1 MRSGE
6 ARRYK
11 VYYFNQNYMIW
22 IIAAQRVPF
31 EPPIPPN
38 LDEPMIRQPRPRLFA
53 RLFSLA
59 LSGLAALAV
68 AAPAAAQAPAADKP
82 LKVGVS
88 AGPYG
93 DILREAA
100 RLSAQQG
107 IKAEIIEFT
116 DWNQPNAALQ
126 AGDID
131 LNNFQ
136 NRPYLANQVK
146 TRGYQIVA
154 LDESIL
160 VPAGI
165 YSKKYT
171 SAADIPAG
179 AKIAIPNDP
188 TNGGRALLLFQKA
201 GLIKLKPGTGLYANV
216 LDVAEN
222 PKKLQIVEIDAAQL
236 PRSLDDVAAAFVSSN
251 YAYLAGLD
259 LNKALVAETTVEEA
273 KPYFTLVF
281 AARDD
286 RKDDPRVRK
295 FIEIYRSQPVKDFT
309 LGKFNGS
316 ILPAW

>member
-1 MRSGE
+1 MTSRFRSSL
-6 ARRYK
+6 
-11 VYYFNQNYMIW
+11 
-22 IIAAQRVPF
+22 AALVVS
-31 EPPIPPN
+31 
-38 LDEPMIRQPRPRLFA
+38 
-53 RLFSLA
+53 SLA
-59 LSGLAALAV
+59 LFTLATGAN
-68 AAPAAAQAPAADKP
+68 AQAPAAASDKP
-82 LKVGVS
+82 LKIGVS

-100 RLSAQQG
+100 KLSAEQG
-107 IKAEIIEFT
+107 VKAEIIEFT

-146 TRGYQIVA
+146 TRGYNIVA

-160 VPAGI
+160 VPAGL

-171 SAADIPAG
+171 SFADIPAG
-179 AKIAIPNDP
+179 SKIAIPNDP

-201 GLIKLKPGTGLYANV
+201 GLIKLKPGSGLYASV

-222 PKKLQIVEIDAAQL
+222 PKNLKIVEIDAAQL

-251 YAYLAGLD
+251 YAYLAGLQ
-259 LNKALVAETTVEEA
+259 LKSALLAETTLEEA

-281 AARDD
+281 AARED
-286 RKDDPRVRK
+286 RKDDPRIAK
-295 FIEIYRSQPVKDFT
+295 FIAVYRSQPVKDFT
-309 LGKFNGS
+309 LAKFNGS
-316 ILPAW
+316 LIPTW

>member
-1 MRSGE
+1 MTIRFRSP
-6 ARRYK
+6 
-11 VYYFNQNYMIW
+11 F
-22 IIAAQRVPF
+22 AALHF
-31 EPPIPPN
+31 
-38 LDEPMIRQPRPRLFA
+38 
-53 RLFSLA
+53 
-59 LSGLAALAV
+59 SGLALFALGTG
-68 AAPAAAQAPAADKP
+68 APAQAPAADKP
-82 LKVGVS
+82 LKIGVS

-100 RLSAQQG
+100 KLSAEQG
-107 IKAEIIEFT
+107 VKAEIIEFT

-146 TRGYQIVA
+146 TRGYNIVA

-160 VPAGI
+160 VPAGL

-171 SAADIPAG
+171 SFADIPAG
-179 AKIAIPNDP
+179 SKIAIPNDP

-201 GLIKLKPGTGLYANV
+201 GLIKLKPGSGLYASV

-222 PKKLQIVEIDAAQL
+222 PKNLKIVEIDAAQL

-251 YAYLAGLD
+251 YAYLAGLQ
-259 LNKALVAETTVEEA
+259 LKSALLAETTLEES

-281 AARDD
+281 AARED
-286 RKDDPRVRK
+286 RKDDPRIAK
-295 FIEIYRSQPVKDFT
+295 FIQVYRSQPVKDFT
-309 LGKFNGS
+309 LAKFNGS
-316 ILPAW
+316 LIPTW

>member
-1 MRSGE
+1 MDAMTDR
-6 ARRYK
+6 AR
-11 VYYFNQNYMIW
+11 NS
-22 IIAAQRVPF
+22 
-31 EPPIPPN
+31 
-38 LDEPMIRQPRPRLFA
+38 RPLTRRLSL
-53 RLFSLA
+53 RLLA
-59 LSGLAALAV
+59 LALPAAAFLA
-68 AAPAAAQAPAADKP
+68 AAPASAQAPAADKP
-82 LKVGVS
+82 LKIGVS

-93 DILREAA
+93 DVLREAA
-100 RLSAQQG
+100 KLSEKQG
-107 IKAEIIEFT
+107 VKAEIIEFT

-136 NRPYLANQVK
+136 NRPYLANQIK
-146 TRGYQIVA
+146 TRNYQLVA
-154 LDESIL
+154 LDESLL

-165 YSKKYT
+165 YSKTYT

-201 GLIKLKPGTGLYANV
+201 GLIKLKPGTGLYATV

-251 YAYLAGLD
+251 YAYLAGLE
-259 LNKALVAETTVEEA
+259 LNKALIAETSIEES

-281 AARDD
+281 AARED
-286 RKDDPRVRK
+286 RKNDPRIAK
-295 FIEIYRSQPVKDFT
+295 FIEVYRSQPVKDFVNARFKGT
-309 LGKFNGS
+309 
-316 ILPAW
+316 ILPAF

>member
-1 MRSGE
+1 MTVLSRS
-6 ARRYK
+6 R
-11 VYYFNQNYMIW
+11 F
-22 IIAAQRVPF
+22 
-31 EPPIPPN
+31 
-38 LDEPMIRQPRPRLFA
+38 
-53 RLFSLA
+53 LA
-59 LSGLAALAV
+59 LAFSGAFSGLALLCLGAG
-68 AAPAAAQAPAADKP
+68 AQAQTPAPAADKP

-93 DILREAA
+93 DVLREAA
-100 RLSAQQG
+100 RLSEKEG
-107 IKAEIIEFT
+107 VKAEIIEFT

-136 NRPYLANQVK
+136 NRPYLANQIK
-146 TRGYQIVA
+146 TRNYQIVA
-154 LDESIL
+154 LDESLL

-165 YSKKYT
+165 YSKTYT

-201 GLIKLKPGTGLYANV
+201 GLIKLKPGTGLYASV

-259 LNKALVAETTVEEA
+259 LNTALVAETSVEEA

-281 AARDD
+281 AARED
-286 RKDDPRVRK
+286 RKDDPRIAK
-295 FIEIYRSQPVKDFT
+295 FIEVYRSQPVKDFT
-309 LGKFNGS
+309 LAKFKGS

>member
-1 MRSGE
+1 MTSRFRSPL
-6 ARRYK
+6 
-11 VYYFNQNYMIW
+11 
-22 IIAAQRVPF
+22 AALV
-31 EPPIPPN
+31 
-38 LDEPMIRQPRPRLFA
+38 
-53 RLFSLA
+53 
-59 LSGLAALAV
+59 LSGLALFADGAG
-68 AAPAAAQAPAADKP
+68 AYAQAPAADKP
-82 LKVGVS
+82 LKIGVS

-100 RLSAQQG
+100 KLSAEQG
-107 IKAEIIEFT
+107 VKAEIIEFT

-146 TRGYQIVA
+146 TRGYNIVA

-160 VPAGI
+160 VPAGL

-171 SAADIPAG
+171 SFADIPAG
-179 AKIAIPNDP
+179 SKIAIPNDP

-201 GLIKLKPGTGLYANV
+201 GLIKLKPGSGLYASV

-222 PKKLQIVEIDAAQL
+222 PKNLKIVEIDAAQL

-251 YAYLAGLD
+251 YAYLAGLQ
-259 LNKALVAETTVEEA
+259 LKSALLAETTLEES

-281 AARDD
+281 AARED
-286 RKDDPRVRK
+286 RKDDPRIAK
-295 FIEIYRSQPVKDFT
+295 FIEVYRSQPVKDFT
-309 LGKFNGS
+309 LAKFNGS
-316 ILPAW
+316 LIPTW

>member
-1 MRSGE
+1 MTSRFRSSL
-6 ARRYK
+6 
-11 VYYFNQNYMIW
+11 
-22 IIAAQRVPF
+22 AALVVS
-31 EPPIPPN
+31 
-38 LDEPMIRQPRPRLFA
+38 
-53 RLFSLA
+53 SLA
-59 LSGLAALAV
+59 LFTLATGAN
-68 AAPAAAQAPAADKP
+68 AQAPASDKP
-82 LKVGVS
+82 LKIGVS

-100 RLSAQQG
+100 KLSAEQG
-107 IKAEIIEFT
+107 VKAEIIEFT

-146 TRGYQIVA
+146 TRGYTIVA

-160 VPAGI
+160 VPAGL

-171 SAADIPAG
+171 SFADIPAG
-179 AKIAIPNDP
+179 SKIAIPNDP

-201 GLIKLKPGTGLYANV
+201 GLIKLKPGSGLYASV

-222 PKKLQIVEIDAAQL
+222 PKNLKIVEIDAAQL

-251 YAYLAGLD
+251 YAYLAGLQ
-259 LNKALVAETTVEEA
+259 LKSALLAETTLEEA

-281 AARDD
+281 AARED
-286 RKDDPRVRK
+286 RKDDPRIAK
-295 FIEIYRSQPVKDFT
+295 FIAVYRSQPVKDFT
-309 LGKFNGS
+309 LAKFNGS
-316 ILPAW
+316 LIPTW

>member
-1 MRSGE
+1 MTSRFRS
-6 ARRYK
+6 
-11 VYYFNQNYMIW
+11 
-22 IIAAQRVPF
+22 
-31 EPPIPPN
+31 
-38 LDEPMIRQPRPRLFA
+38 
-53 RLFSLA
+53 S
-59 LSGLAALAV
+59 LAALAFSGL
-68 AAPAAAQAPAADKP
+68 ALFTLGTGANAQAPASDKP
-82 LKVGVS
+82 LKIGVS

-100 RLSAQQG
+100 KLSAEQG
-107 IKAEIIEFT
+107 VKAEIIEFT

-146 TRGYQIVA
+146 TRGYNIVA

-160 VPAGI
+160 VPAGL

-171 SAADIPAG
+171 SFADIPAG
-179 AKIAIPNDP
+179 SKIAIPNDP

-201 GLIKLKPGTGLYANV
+201 GLIKLKPGSGLYASV

-222 PKKLQIVEIDAAQL
+222 PKNLKIVEIDAAQL

-251 YAYLAGLD
+251 YAYLAGLQ
-259 LNKALVAETTVEEA
+259 LKSALLAETTLEEA

-281 AARDD
+281 AARED
-286 RKDDPRVRK
+286 RKDDPRIAK
-295 FIEIYRSQPVKDFT
+295 FIAVYRSQPVKDFT
-309 LGKFNGS
+309 LAKFNGS
-316 ILPAW
+316 LIPTW

>member
-1 MRSGE
+1 
-6 ARRYK
+6 
-11 VYYFNQNYMIW
+11 MI
-22 IIAAQRVPF
+22 Q
-31 EPPIPPN
+31 
-38 LDEPMIRQPRPRLFA
+38 
-53 RLFSLA
+53 FSRKRFLYVVLGGLTATVLA
-59 LSGLAALAV
+59 L
-68 AAPAAAQAPAADKP
+68 PAAAQTPASDKP

-100 RLSAQQG
+100 RLSEKEG
-107 IKAEIIEFT
+107 VKAEIIEFT

-165 YSKKYT
+165 YSNTYK
-171 SAADIPAG
+171 SVADIPVG

-188 TNGGRALLLFQKA
+188 TNGGRALLLFQRA
-201 GLIKLKPGTGLYANV
+201 GLIKLKPGTGLYASV
-216 LDVAEN
+216 VDVVEN
-222 PKKLQIVEIDAAQL
+222 PKKLQITELDAAQL
-236 PRSLDDVAAAFVSSN
+236 SRSLDDVAAAFVSSN
-251 YAYLAGLD
+251 YAYLAGLK
-259 LNKALVAETTVEEA
+259 LNTALVAETSVEEA

-281 AARDD
+281 AVRED
-286 RKDDPRVRK
+286 RKEDPRIRK
-295 FIEIYRSQPVKDFT
+295 FIEVYRSQPVKDFT
-309 LGKFNGS
+309 LAKFQGS

>member
-1 MRSGE
+1 MTHFSRRSLLNFLLG
-6 ARRYK
+6 
-11 VYYFNQNYMIW
+11 
-22 IIAAQRVPF
+22 
-31 EPPIPPN
+31 
-38 LDEPMIRQPRPRLFA
+38 
-53 RLFSLA
+53 
-59 LSGLAALAV
+59 GLAALALAV
-68 AAPAAAQAPAADKP
+68 PAAAQTAASDKP

-100 RLSAQQG
+100 RLSAEQG
-107 IKAEIIEFT
+107 VKAEIIEFT

-165 YSKKYT
+165 YSKTYK
-171 SAADIPAG
+171 SVADIPTG

-188 TNGGRALLLFQKA
+188 TNGGRALLLFQRA
-201 GLIKLKPGTGLYANV
+201 GLIKLKPGTGLYASV
-216 LDVAEN
+216 VDVVEN
-222 PKKLQIVEIDAAQL
+222 PKKLQIAELDAAQL
-236 PRSLDDVAAAFVSSN
+236 SRSLDDVAAAFVSSN
-251 YAYLAGLD
+251 YAYLAGLN
-259 LNKALVAETTVEEA
+259 LNTALVAETSVEEA

-281 AARDD
+281 AARED
-286 RKDDPRVRK
+286 RKDDPRIRK
-295 FIEIYRSQPVKDFT
+295 FIEVYRSQPVKDFT
-309 LGKFNGS
+309 LAKFKGS

>member
-1 MRSGE
+1 MTSRFRSPL
-6 ARRYK
+6 
-11 VYYFNQNYMIW
+11 
-22 IIAAQRVPF
+22 AALVV
-31 EPPIPPN
+31 
-38 LDEPMIRQPRPRLFA
+38 
-53 RLFSLA
+53 FSLA
-59 LSGLAALAV
+59 LFTLGTGAN
-68 AAPAAAQAPAADKP
+68 AQAPAAASDKP
-82 LKVGVS
+82 LKIGVS

-100 RLSAQQG
+100 KLSAEQG
-107 IKAEIIEFT
+107 VKAEIIEFT

-146 TRGYQIVA
+146 TRGYTIVA

-160 VPAGI
+160 VPAGL

-171 SAADIPAG
+171 SFADIPAG
-179 AKIAIPNDP
+179 SKIAIPNDP

-201 GLIKLKPGTGLYANV
+201 GLIKLKPGSGLYASV

-222 PKKLQIVEIDAAQL
+222 PKNLKIVEIDAAQL

-251 YAYLAGLD
+251 YAYLAGLQ
-259 LNKALVAETTVEEA
+259 LKSALLAETTLEEA

-281 AARDD
+281 AARED
-286 RKDDPRVRK
+286 RKDDPRIAK
-295 FIEIYRSQPVKDFT
+295 FIAVYRSQPVKDFT
-309 LGKFNGS
+309 LAKFNGS
-316 ILPAW
+316 LIPTW

>member
-1 MRSGE
+1 MT
-6 ARRYK
+6 
-11 VYYFNQNYMIW
+11 
-22 IIAAQRVPF
+22 
-31 EPPIPPN
+31 
-38 LDEPMIRQPRPRLFA
+38 
-53 RLFSLA
+53 LFSRSRFLA
-59 LSGLAALAV
+59 LAFSGFAFVALGTAAGAQS
-68 AAPAAAQAPAADKP
+68 ATPAPATAKP

-100 RLSAQQG
+100 RLSAAQG
-107 IKAEIIEFT
+107 LKAEIIEFT

-136 NRPYLANQVK
+136 HKFYLANQIK
-146 TRGYQIVA
+146 ARNYTLVA

-165 YSKKYT
+165 HSKTYT
-171 SAADIPAG
+171 KAADIPDG

-188 TNGGRALLLFQKA
+188 TNAARALLLFEKA
-201 GLIKLKPGTGLYANV
+201 GLIKLKPGAGLNASV
-216 LDVAEN
+216 LDVVEN
-222 PKKLQIVEIDAAQL
+222 PKKLQIVELDAAQL

-259 LNKALVAETTVEEA
+259 LNKALVAETTDAAA
-273 KPYFTLVF
+273 KPYFTLIF
-281 AARDD
+281 AARED
-286 RKDDPRVRK
+286 RKDDPSIK
-295 FIEIYRSQPVKDFT
+295 QFIEIYRSQPVKDFIKA
-309 LGKFNGS
+309 KFNGT

>member
-1 MRSGE
+1 MTSRFRSP
-6 ARRYK
+6 
-11 VYYFNQNYMIW
+11 F
-22 IIAAQRVPF
+22 AA
-31 EPPIPPN
+31 
-38 LDEPMIRQPRPRLFA
+38 LLF
-53 RLFSLA
+53 
-59 LSGLAALAV
+59 SGLALFALGTGAN
-68 AAPAAAQAPAADKP
+68 AQAPSAASDKP
-82 LKVGVS
+82 LKIGVS

-100 RLSAQQG
+100 KLSAEQG
-107 IKAEIIEFT
+107 VKAEIIEFT

-146 TRGYQIVA
+146 TRGYNIVV

-171 SAADIPAG
+171 SFADIPAG

-201 GLIKLKPGTGLYANV
+201 GLIKLKAGTSLPSV
-216 LDVAEN
+216 LDVTEN

-251 YAYLAGLD
+251 YAYLAGLQ
-259 LNKALVAETTVEEA
+259 LKNALIAETTVEEA
-273 KPYFTLVF
+273 KPFFTLVF
-281 AARDD
+281 AVRED
-286 RKDDPRVRK
+286 RKDDPRIAK
-295 FIEIYRSQPVKDFT
+295 FIQIYRSQPVKDFT
-309 LGKFNGS
+309 LAKFNGS
-316 ILPAW
+316 LIPTW

>member
-1 MRSGE
+1 MDIMTP
-6 ARRYK
+6 APRRG
-11 VYYFNQNYMIW
+11 
-22 IIAAQRVPF
+22 
-31 EPPIPPN
+31 
-38 LDEPMIRQPRPRLFA
+38 LSA
-53 RLFSLA
+53 RLTAFALA
-59 LSGLAALAV
+59 AFAALAL
-68 AAPAAAQAPAADKP
+68 AAPAGAQAPAADKP

-100 RLSAQQG
+100 RLSEKQG
-107 IKAEIIEFT
+107 LKAEIIEFT

-126 AGDID
+126 AGEID

-136 NRPYLANQVK
+136 NRPYLANQIK
-146 TRGYQIVA
+146 TRGYQIAA

-165 YSKKYT
+165 YSKQYT
-171 SAADIPAG
+171 NIADIPAG

-201 GLIKLKPGTGLYANV
+201 GLIKLAPGKGLYASV

-286 RKDDPRVRK
+286 RKDDPRIKK

-309 LGKFNGS
+309 LAKFKGS

>member
-1 MRSGE
+1 M
-6 ARRYK
+6 K
-11 VYYFNQNYMIW
+11 
-22 IIAAQRVPF
+22 AASRF
-31 EPPIPPN
+31 LI
-38 LDEPMIRQPRPRLFA
+38 LSLSA
-53 RLFSLA
+53 LA
-59 LSGLAALAV
+59 LSLPAL
-68 AAPAAAQAPAADKP
+68 QAGAADKP

-100 RLSAQQG
+100 RLSEKEG
-107 IKAEIIEFT
+107 LKAEIIEFS

-136 NRPYLANQVK
+136 HRFYLANQSK
-146 TRGYQIVA
+146 ARGYKLSA

-160 VPAGI
+160 VPAGVF
-165 YSKKYT
+165 SKKYT
-171 SAADIPAG
+171 KASDIPDG

-188 TNGGRALLLFQKA
+188 TNAARALLLFQTA
-201 GLIKLKPGTGLYANV
+201 GLLKLKTDTGLSASI
-216 LDVAEN
+216 LDVTEN

-259 LNKALVAETTVEEA
+259 LNKALAAETSVVEA
-273 KPYFTLVF
+273 KPYYTLVF

-286 RKDDPRVRK
+286 RKDDSQIKK
-295 FIEIYRSQPVKDFT
+295 FISIYRSQPVKDFIRT
-309 LGKFNGS
+309 KFNGS
-316 ILPAW
+316 ILAAW

>member
-1 MRSGE
+1 MTSRFRSPL
-6 ARRYK
+6 
-11 VYYFNQNYMIW
+11 
-22 IIAAQRVPF
+22 AALV
-31 EPPIPPN
+31 
-38 LDEPMIRQPRPRLFA
+38 
-53 RLFSLA
+53 
-59 LSGLAALAV
+59 LSGLALF
-68 AAPAAAQAPAADKP
+68 AAGTGANAQAPAADKP
-82 LKVGVS
+82 LKIGVS

-100 RLSAQQG
+100 KLSAEQG
-107 IKAEIIEFT
+107 VKAEIIEFT

-146 TRGYQIVA
+146 TRGYNIVA

-160 VPAGI
+160 VPAGL

-171 SAADIPAG
+171 SFADIPAG

-201 GLIKLKPGTGLYANV
+201 GLIKLKPGSGLYASV
-216 LDVAEN
+216 LDVVDN
-222 PKKLQIVEIDAAQL
+222 PKNLKIVEIDAAQL

-251 YAYLAGLD
+251 YAYLAGLQ
-259 LNKALVAETTVEEA
+259 LKSALLAETTLEEA

-281 AARDD
+281 AARED
-286 RKDDPRVRK
+286 RKDDPRIAK
-295 FIEIYRSQPVKDFT
+295 FIAVYRSQPVKDFT
-309 LGKFNGS
+309 LAKFNGS
-316 ILPAW
+316 LIPTW

>member
-1 MRSGE
+1 MTIRFRSP
-6 ARRYK
+6 
-11 VYYFNQNYMIW
+11 F
-22 IIAAQRVPF
+22 AALHF
-31 EPPIPPN
+31 
-38 LDEPMIRQPRPRLFA
+38 
-53 RLFSLA
+53 
-59 LSGLAALAV
+59 SGLALFALGTGAH
-68 AAPAAAQAPAADKP
+68 AQAPAADKP
-82 LKVGVS
+82 LKIGVS

-100 RLSAQQG
+100 KLSAEQG
-107 IKAEIIEFT
+107 VKAEIIEFT

-146 TRGYQIVA
+146 TRGYNIVA

-160 VPAGI
+160 VPAGL

-171 SAADIPAG
+171 SFADIPAG
-179 AKIAIPNDP
+179 SKIAIPNDP

-201 GLIKLKPGTGLYANV
+201 GLIKLKPGSGLYASV

-222 PKKLQIVEIDAAQL
+222 PKNLKIVEIDAAQL

-251 YAYLAGLD
+251 YAYLAGLQ
-259 LNKALVAETTVEEA
+259 LKSALLAETTLEES

-281 AARDD
+281 AARED
-286 RKDDPRVRK
+286 RKDDPRIAK
-295 FIEIYRSQPVKDFT
+295 FIQVYRSQPVKDFT
-309 LGKFNGS
+309 LAKFNGS
-316 ILPAW
+316 LIPTW

>member
-1 MRSGE
+1 MTSRFRSPL
-6 ARRYK
+6 
-11 VYYFNQNYMIW
+11 
-22 IIAAQRVPF
+22 AALVF
-31 EPPIPPN
+31 
-38 LDEPMIRQPRPRLFA
+38 
-53 RLFSLA
+53 
-59 LSGLAALAV
+59 SGLALFALGNGAN
-68 AAPAAAQAPAADKP
+68 AQTPAAASDKP
-82 LKVGVS
+82 LKIGVS

-100 RLSAQQG
+100 KLSAEQG
-107 IKAEIIEFT
+107 VKAEIIEFT

-146 TRGYQIVA
+146 TRGYTIVA

-160 VPAGI
+160 VPAGL

-171 SAADIPAG
+171 GFADIPAG
-179 AKIAIPNDP
+179 SKIAIPNDP

-201 GLIKLKPGTGLYANV
+201 GLIKLKPGSGLYASV

-222 PKKLQIVEIDAAQL
+222 PKNLKIVEIDAAQL

-251 YAYLAGLD
+251 YAYLAGLQ
-259 LNKALVAETTVEEA
+259 LKSALLAETTLEEA

-281 AARDD
+281 AARED
-286 RKDDPRVRK
+286 RKDDPRIAR
-295 FIEIYRSQPVKDFT
+295 FIAVYRSQPVKDFT
-309 LGKFNGS
+309 LAKFNGS
-316 ILPAW
+316 LIPTW